1 MCPGGR
7 RVTCLPRPR
16 RCRDYGEDGSESG
29 GGTEKH
35 TVRLLSH
42 RHSSL
47 CREHISLPRWWFRG
61 GGAGWRTHAAEGLHL
76 GNDQVFWQGTGGY
89 CAHALLPAGRCRCGG
104 RGNGG
109 QEVEQTAGRV
119 ARVTGV
125 GPGALLGCFEFREG
139 AMPQYV

>member
-29 GGTEKH
+29 GGTEED

-76 GNDQVFWQGTGGY
+76 GNDQVFRQGTGGY
-89 CAHALLPAGRCRCGG
+89 CAHAVSYTHLRAHETKANLVCRLLL
-104 RGNGG
+104 
-109 QEVEQTAGRV
+109 EK
-119 ARVTGV
+119 
-125 GPGALLGCFEFREG
+125 
-139 AMPQYV
+139 